1 VSKLHFNKGPL
12 SASNALKKP
21 KTVGALATCRFV
33 PMTRVE
39 RYFSGL
45 AFRRPSDV
53 RYGSLADILISPRYV
68 RFTPNNGRCAAH
80 PSPHSAVGL

>member
-12 SASNALKKP
+12 SAALKKP
-21 KTVGALATCRFV
+21 KTAGALATCRFV

-45 AFRRPSDV
+45 AFRHRSNV
-53 RYGSLADILISPRYV
+53 RFGSLADLKMDFKDV
-68 RFTPNNGRCAAH
+68 RFTCKSGHAH
-80 PSPHSAVGL
+80 RRH